1 MNYNH
6 DIAHCSGYLCLLSD
20 QCRRY
25 YLFREWEQRKL
36 PAAPFTGACY
46 DLETKT
52 CPCFLP
58 MTDEEYQNV
67 EMKKKKIVITL
78 SRVFP
83 TELKSL
89 KPYRK

>member
-1 MNYNH
+1 MSVERP
-6 DIAHCSGYLCLLSD
+6 I
-20 QCRRY
+20 RRY

-36 PAAPFTGACY
+36 PPAPFTGACY

-52 CPCFLP
+52 RPCFLP

-67 EMKKKKIVITL
+67 EMKKKKVVITL

>member
-1 MNYNH
+1 M
-6 DIAHCSGYLCLLSD
+6 SVERPMPEVLSLP
-20 QCRRY
+20 RMG
-25 YLFREWEQRKL
+25 QRKL
-36 PAAPFTGACY
+36 PPAPFTGACY

-78 SRVFP
+78 
-83 TELKSL
+83 
-89 KPYRK
+89 